1 MKKNKRNKRHQY
13 DMKEDKEKKQE
24 EVNAEEKA
32 NEVETPQN
40 EQTQQEEPAN
50 ESATESPTDEPT
62 NEEKLMEQLASANQ
76 TIEEQTNKYIRLSA
90 EFDNY
95 RKRTAKEK
103 AEIIHNGSESA
114 IKAILPVLDDME
126 RAMSNMDKSDELRPA
141 LEGVELIYNKFIK
154 ILEQLGVKKIETEN
168 QEFNTD
174 YCEAIAMIPA
184 PSEEMK
190 GKIIDCV
197 QTGYMLNEK
206 VIRHAKVAVGQ

>member
-1 MKKNKRNKRHQY
+1 MKRNKKNKRHPYN
-13 DMKEDKEKKQE
+13 MKEKEEKKQE
-24 EVNAEEKA
+24 EVNVEENV
-32 NEVETPQN
+32 NEVETPQH
-40 EQTQQEEPAN
+40 EQPQEEQAA
-50 ESATESPTDEPT
+50 ESDSTAPSDEPT
-62 NEEKLMEQLASANQ
+62 HEEKLMEQLAQANQ
-76 TIEEQTNKYIRLSA
+76 TIEEQSDKYLRLSA

-95 RKRTAKEK
+95 RKRTNKEK
-103 AEIIHNGSESA
+103 AELILNGSQTT

-126 RAMSNMDKSDELRPA
+126 RAMSNMEKSDELRPA

-154 ILEQLGVKKIETEN
+154 ILEQQGVKKIETEN

-190 GKIIDCV
+190 GKIMDCV
-197 QTGYMLNEK
+197 QTGYMLNDK

>member
-1 MKKNKRNKRHQY
+1 
-13 DMKEDKEKKQE
+13 MKEKEEKKQE
-24 EVNAEEKA
+24 EVNVEENV
-32 NEVETPQN
+32 NEVENPQN
-40 EQTQQEEPAN
+40 EQPQEKQAA
-50 ESATESPTDEPT
+50 ESDSTAPSDEPT
-62 NEEKLMEQLASANQ
+62 HEEKLMEQLAQANQ
-76 TIEEQTNKYIRLSA
+76 TIEEQSDKYLRLSA

-95 RKRTAKEK
+95 RKRTNKEK
-103 AEIIHNGSESA
+103 AELILNGSQTT

-126 RAMSNMDKSDELRPA
+126 RAMSNMEKSDELRPA

-154 ILEQLGVKKIETEN
+154 ILEQQGVKKIETEN

-190 GKIIDCV
+190 GKIMDCV
-197 QTGYMLNEK
+197 QTGYMLNDK

>member
-1 MKKNKRNKRHQY
+1 
-13 DMKEDKEKKQE
+13 MKEKEEKKQE
-24 EVNAEEKA
+24 EVNVEENVNA
-32 NEVETPQN
+32 VETPQN
-40 EQTQQEEPAN
+40 EQPQEEQAA
-50 ESATESPTDEPT
+50 ESDSTAPSDEPT
-62 NEEKLMEQLASANQ
+62 HEEKLMEQLAQANQ
-76 TIEEQTNKYIRLSA
+76 TIEEQSDKYLRLSA

-95 RKRTAKEK
+95 RKRTNKEK
-103 AEIIHNGSESA
+103 AELILNGSQTT

-126 RAMSNMDKSDELRPA
+126 RALSNMGKSDELRPA

-154 ILEQLGVKKIETEN
+154 ILEQQGVKKIETEN

-190 GKIIDCV
+190 GKIMDCV
-197 QTGYMLNEK
+197 QTGYMLNDK

>member
-1 MKKNKRNKRHQY
+1 
-13 DMKEDKEKKQE
+13 MKEKEEKKQE
-24 EVNAEEKA
+24 EVNVEENV

-40 EQTQQEEPAN
+40 EQPQEEQAA
-50 ESATESPTDEPT
+50 ESDSTAPSDEPT
-62 NEEKLMEQLASANQ
+62 HEEKLMEQLAQANQ
-76 TIEEQTNKYIRLSA
+76 TIEEQSDKYLRLSA

-95 RKRTAKEK
+95 RKRTNKEK
-103 AEIIHNGSESA
+103 AELILNGSQTT

-126 RAMSNMDKSDELRPA
+126 RALSNMGKSDELRPA

-154 ILEQLGVKKIETEN
+154 ILEQQGVKKIETEN

-190 GKIIDCV
+190 VKIMDCV
-197 QTGYMLNEK
+197 QTGYMLNDK

>member
-1 MKKNKRNKRHQY
+1 
-13 DMKEDKEKKQE
+13 MKEKEAKKQE
-24 EVNAEEKA
+24 EVNVEENV

-40 EQTQQEEPAN
+40 EQPQEEQ
-50 ESATESPTDEPT
+50 ATESDSTAPSDEPT
-62 NEEKLMEQLASANQ
+62 HEEKLMEQLAQANQ
-76 TIEEQTNKYIRLSA
+76 TIEEQSDKYLRLSA

-95 RKRTAKEK
+95 RKRTNKEK
-103 AEIIHNGSESA
+103 AELILNGSQTT

-126 RAMSNMDKSDELRPA
+126 RAMSNMEKSDELRPA

-154 ILEQLGVKKIETEN
+154 ILEQQGVKKIETEN

-190 GKIIDCV
+190 GKIMDCV
-197 QTGYMLNEK
+197 QTGYMLNDK

>member
-1 MKKNKRNKRHQY
+1 
-13 DMKEDKEKKQE
+13 MKEKEEKKQE
-24 EVNAEEKA
+24 EVNVEENV

-40 EQTQQEEPAN
+40 EQTQEEQAA
-50 ESATESPTDEPT
+50 ESDSTAPSDEPT
-62 NEEKLMEQLASANQ
+62 HEEKLMEQLAQANQ
-76 TIEEQTNKYIRLSA
+76 TIEEQSDKYLRLSA

-95 RKRTAKEK
+95 RKRTNKEK
-103 AEIIHNGSESA
+103 AELILNGSQTT

-126 RAMSNMDKSDELRPA
+126 RAMSNMGKSDELRPA

-154 ILEQLGVKKIETEN
+154 ILEQQGVKKIETEN

-190 GKIIDCV
+190 GKIMDCV
-197 QTGYMLNEK
+197 QTGYMLNDK

>member
-1 MKKNKRNKRHQY
+1 
-13 DMKEDKEKKQE
+13 MKEKEEKKQE
-24 EVNAEEKA
+24 EVNVEENV

-40 EQTQQEEPAN
+40 EQPQEEQAA
-50 ESATESPTDEPT
+50 ESDSTAPSDEPT
-62 NEEKLMEQLASANQ
+62 YEEKLMEQLAQANQ
-76 TIEEQTNKYIRLSA
+76 TIEEQSDKYLRLSA

-95 RKRTAKEK
+95 RKRTNKEK
-103 AEIIHNGSESA
+103 AELILNGSQTT

-126 RAMSNMDKSDELRPA
+126 RALSNMGKSDELRPA

-154 ILEQLGVKKIETEN
+154 ILEQQGVKKIETEN

-190 GKIIDCV
+190 GKIMDCV
-197 QTGYMLNEK
+197 QTGYMLNDK

>member
-1 MKKNKRNKRHQY
+1 
-13 DMKEDKEKKQE
+13 MKENKEKKQE

-126 RAMSNMDKSDELRPA
+126 RAMSNMDKSDEFRPA

>member
-50 ESATESPTDEPT
+50 ESAAESPADEPT

>member
-1 MKKNKRNKRHQY
+1 
-13 DMKEDKEKKQE
+13 MKEKEEKKQE
-24 EVNAEEKA
+24 EVNVEENV

-40 EQTQQEEPAN
+40 EQTQEEQAA
-50 ESATESPTDEPT
+50 ESDSTAPSDEPT
-62 NEEKLMEQLASANQ
+62 HEEKLMEQLAQANQ
-76 TIEEQTNKYIRLSA
+76 TIEEQSDKYLRLSA

-95 RKRTAKEK
+95 RKRTNKEK
-103 AEIIHNGSESA
+103 AELILNGSQTT

-126 RAMSNMDKSDELRPA
+126 RALSNMGKSDELRPA

-154 ILEQLGVKKIETEN
+154 ILEQQGVKKIETEN

-190 GKIIDCV
+190 GKIMDCV
-197 QTGYMLNEK
+197 QTGYMLNDK